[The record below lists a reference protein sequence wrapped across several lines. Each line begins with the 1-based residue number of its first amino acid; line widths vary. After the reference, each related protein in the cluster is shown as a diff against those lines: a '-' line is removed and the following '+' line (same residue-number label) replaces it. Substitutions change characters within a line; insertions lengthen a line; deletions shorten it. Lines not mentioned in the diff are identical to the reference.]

1 MEISLLI
8 INYNFNFSNF
18 QILPNSKIRLHFP
31 KDVPKFSYIIEA
43 SDSYFSLN
51 AIEYLMNKGV
61 MVFQN
66 SSTQMGPTISSSLEL
81 LLYLSLTD
89 HEYHNFVQKKNG
101 KISKQ
106 FQSYIDVYQ
115 FYGRKLDKLSSRIVR
130 WSSIIS
136 GIMSPLRRSNRILSA
151 NFP

>member
-1 MEISLLI
+1 VS
-8 INYNFNFSNF
+8 
-18 QILPNSKIRLHFP
+18 
-31 KDVPKFSYIIEA
+31 KFSYIIEA

-89 HEYHNFVQKKNG
+89 HEYHNFV
-101 KISKQ
+101 
-106 FQSYIDVYQ
+106 
-115 FYGRKLDKLSSRIVR
+115 
-130 WSSIIS
+130 
-136 GIMSPLRRSNRILSA
+136 
-151 NFP
+151 